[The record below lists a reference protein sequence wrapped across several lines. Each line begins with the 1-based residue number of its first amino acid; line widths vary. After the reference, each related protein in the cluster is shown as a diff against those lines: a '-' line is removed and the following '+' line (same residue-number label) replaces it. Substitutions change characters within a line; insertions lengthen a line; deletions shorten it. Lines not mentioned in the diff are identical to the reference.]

1 MIALHIVRKNTQLKA
16 SFIQNQ
22 IINHIDFE
30 PHVIYYDDRAGD
42 IDGGFASPL
51 PQKIPVR
58 GISSNNLLVDSFLYK
73 IFKKLGSNPKNNLLK
88 FIDEIKPDII
98 HLHYATD
105 AGIYLPELKN
115 LNIPKVV
122 SVYGYESSGFPRRF
136 LGYGKH
142 FLKNRTYKFADR
154 IFAMSPDME
163 KDLFNTGCPK
173 EKIVVHYYG
182 TDVQRFNDSHN
193 YQGRELVQY
202 LIISGLT
209 PQKGHIFLLKA
220 FKEAFQVNN
229 KIKLNIVGD
238 GPEKEKIAD
247 FIQSNNMGSYVTI
260 LPFVIYGSKEHKKY
274 FADSDV
280 FIHPSVTD
288 VNGDKEGIPG
298 AVVEAMAAGLP
309 VISTFHAG
317 IPYIIENGV
326 SGLLVKEW
334 DINGLKN
341 AILNLANDSSIR
353 KSLGQKGQKFALNNL
368 DLYEKEKELEEI
380 YKSLIKQ

>member
-1 MIALHIVRKNTQLKA
+1 MIVLHLVRKNTQLKA

-22 IINHIDFE
+22 IVNHIDFE
-30 PHVIYYDDRAGD
+30 PHVFYYDDRAGG
-42 IDGGFASPL
+42 IDDGFASPL

-58 GISSNNLLVDSFLYK
+58 GISSNNQLVDIFLYK
-73 IFKKLGSNPKNNLLK
+73 NFKKLGSNPKKNLLK
-88 FIDEIKPDII
+88 LIDEIKPDII

-105 AGIYLPELKN
+105 AGIYLTELKN

-122 SVYGYESSGFPRRF
+122 SVYGYETSGFPRRF

-142 FLKNRTYKFADR
+142 FLKNRTYKYADK

-163 KDLFNTGCPK
+163 KDLLNTGCPK
-173 EKIVVHYYG
+173 EIIVVHYYG
-182 TDVQRFNDSHN
+182 TDVQRFNDEHSYENMEH
-193 YQGRELVQY
+193 VQY

-209 PQKGHIFLLKA
+209 PQKGHLFLLKA
-220 FKEAFQVNN
+220 FKEAYKINN
-229 KIKLNIVGD
+229 NIRLTIVGD

-247 FIQSNNMGSYVTI
+247 FIQSNNMGSYVSI
-260 LPFVIYGSKEHKKY
+260 LPFVVYGSKEHKNY

-280 FIHPSVTD
+280 FIHPSITD

-298 AVVEAMAAGLP
+298 AIVEAMAAGLP

-317 IPYIIENGV
+317 IPFIIENGV
-326 SGLLVKEW
+326 SGSLVNEW
-334 DINGLKN
+334 DYDGLRD
-341 AILNLANDSSIR
+341 AILKMANDTTIR
-353 KSLGQKGQKFALNNL
+353 KSLGQKGQEFALKNL